1 MPAGIVVTGGV
12 CAAAL
17 VQPAPV
23 NVTGLESAAAT
34 PAAAQLGGTDNPPSE
49 DAWPT
54 PATTGAELAP
64 AATAGA
70 GGLVGMNGA
79 PAAAGSIVG
88 SQLTAPGRN

>member
-1 MPAGIVVTGGV
+1 MVVTGGV
-12 CAAAL
+12 CGAAL

-23 NVTGLESAAAT
+23 NVTGLELAAGT

-54 PATTGAELAP
+54 PAKTGAPTELAE
-64 AATAGA
+64 AADAIGA
-70 GGLVGMNGA
+70 VGMNGA

-88 SQLTAPGRN
+88 SQLTALGRN